1 MWVLKPTVSLRER
14 KIWFAHAQESKHD
27 LKCESNPLPFN
38 CEPLSKIGRLLKWKL
53 FQEPESTVHWS
64 DGYFLREKPWGRG
77 WAISCQE
84 LISIWYAPDHADW
97 FVAVHLLIFHILMI
111 PNKDAPGWFGTGQ
124 AVGWC
129 TSQPRPQGVLIA
141 VNGVVP
147 SK

>member
-1 MWVLKPTVSLRER
+1 METIPGARVHGSLVRRLFFEGKALGTR
-14 KIWFAHAQESKHD
+14 LGYIMPGAHQ
-27 LKCESNPLPFN
+27 
-38 CEPLSKIGRLLKWKL
+38 
-53 FQEPESTVHWS
+53 
-64 DGYFLREKPWGRG
+64 
-77 WAISCQE
+77 
-84 LISIWYAPDHADW
+84 IWYAPDHADW

>member
-1 MWVLKPTVSLRER
+1 MWVLKPTVSLCER

-53 FQEPESTVHWS
+53 FQEPEPAVHWS
-64 DGYFLREKPWGRG
+64 DGYFLREKPRGRG
-77 WAISCQE
+77 WAISV
-84 LISIWYAPDHADW
+84 LIGLSLWTCWYIIFW
-97 FVAVHLLIFHILMI
+97 WSLIRTPLGRDSCMLT
-111 PNKDAPGWFGTGQ
+111 PGWFGTGQ

-129 TSQPRPQGVLIA
+129 TCQPRPQGVLIA

>member
-1 MWVLKPTVSLRER
+1 METIPGARVRGSLVR
-14 KIWFAHAQESKHD
+14 
-27 LKCESNPLPFN
+27 
-38 CEPLSKIGRLLKWKL
+38 RLFFEGKALGTRL
-53 FQEPESTVHWS
+53 
-64 DGYFLREKPWGRG
+64 GY
-77 WAISCQE
+77 
-84 LISIWYAPDHADW
+84 W